1 MVQDAIF
8 CRDRLTYD
16 LYIFSALGC
25 FKFPWN
31 HHIQKTGLF
40 AVLFNN
46 SSISF
51 TTIHRHKT
59 CSNCRVKRWLL
70 DWYIANVKQSP
81 LSWWYH
87 IHQIVAVYWRIK
99 LPWKSAYE
107 IIPVNWKSLTHSTY
121 TFLLLA
127 SSKQISDD
135 LQDSQRSENCCK
147 FVLTKVSQTDQMSR
161 TA

>member
-1 MVQDAIF
+1 MTFTFFPHWAVSRSHGI
-8 CRDRLTYD
+8 TT
-16 LYIFSALGC
+16 
-25 FKFPWN
+25 FKKP
-31 HHIQKTGLF
+31 GLF
-40 AVLFNN
+40 AVLLHH

-51 TTIHRHKT
+51 TKIHRHKT
-59 CSNCRVKRWLL
+59 CSNCLAKRWLL

-87 IHQIVAVYWRIK
+87 IHQILAVYWRIK

-121 TFLLLA
+121 TFFLLA